1 MHFSLLRTPYDQCDR
16 EHMGAH
22 GSTFLYCFFVR
33 SFPAKSASFWKFCP
47 FPKFRSWDQN
57 PPDWGDCL
65 GLLIVPQ
72 ATQSILV
79 FHWPTIVCVL
89 SRLVLCLFSCSAWYY
104 RRHELC
110 FRVNR
115 FCVDHGQTLRRP
127 HPSGASGGQEMRTR
141 MSCAYVYNIYI
152 VYYIYILIYIRIT
165 NTSTVYKMSNSQ
177 YYRSWTKISSGLQ
190 EVLWLNPAF

>member
-1 MHFSLLRTPYDQCDR
+1 MSTLGSESWAAILQDAHWGGYSKWCSCAWAKSSPTASNQPFFGQHMQSHALLAVADTIWSVWQ
-16 EHMGAH
+16 GAH

-115 FCVDHGQTLRRP
+115 FCVDDGQTLRRP

-152 VYYIYILIYIRIT
+152 YI
-165 NTSTVYKMSNSQ
+165 
-177 YYRSWTKISSGLQ
+177 
-190 EVLWLNPAF
+190 

>member
-1 MHFSLLRTPYDQCDR
+1 MSTGWAPWAARVEPRYFKMLTGVATASGAAVAWAKSSPTASNQPFFGQHMQSHALLAVADTIWSVWQ
-16 EHMGAH
+16 GAH

-89 SRLVLCLFSCSAWYY
+89 SRLFLCLFSCSAWYY
-104 RRHELC
+104 GRHEFVFPC
-110 FRVNR
+110 
-115 FCVDHGQTLRRP
+115 
-127 HPSGASGGQEMRTR
+127 
-141 MSCAYVYNIYI
+141 
-152 VYYIYILIYIRIT
+152 
-165 NTSTVYKMSNSQ
+165 
-177 YYRSWTKISSGLQ
+177 
-190 EVLWLNPAF
+190 